1 MEQQPATLATRLIMN
16 ITLSREGRYE
26 GEIRSGTDTVPFS
39 GTLEL
44 LKVLEELVVHPAAT
58 SMTAHT
64 DSGHDSGSI
73 R

>member
-1 MEQQPATLATRLIMN
+1 MELEPETPATRLIMN

-26 GEIRSGTDTVPFS
+26 GEIRSDTETVPFS

-44 LKVLEELVVHPAAT
+44 LKVLEDLTFPPPSAER
-58 SMTAHT
+58 HT
-64 DSGHDSGSI
+64 PQPGAQ